1 MDLGGV
7 DLLSRASHKRR
18 ALEKKRV
25 YEGHGHGHRRGLAW
39 LDFFLR
45 YQYSI
50 TCTKKMP
57 QWPAGTR
64 EDYLKHEKKIKG
76 KKKQLSKFAGKGKKN
91 FSSLPIEFVEVV
103 SCPLS
108 FLWVCHSTV
117 SCLIW
122 FPSIKRSSRTRLNL
136 TRRHARDCF

>member
-25 YEGHGHGHRRGLAW
+25 YEGHGHGRGRGLAW

-45 YQYSI
+45 YQYLI

-57 QWPAGTR
+57 QWPAR
-64 EDYLKHEKKIKG
+64 
-76 KKKQLSKFAGKGKKN
+76 N
-91 FSSLPIEFVEVV
+91 
-103 SCPLS
+103 
-108 FLWVCHSTV
+108 
-117 SCLIW
+117 
-122 FPSIKRSSRTRLNL
+122 
-136 TRRHARDCF
+136 